1 MHTTTRPTSLG
12 NAASADCVAS
22 LYADPPAP
30 AAASQPD
37 AGVPRAMRLA
47 IIATKGTLDWAY
59 PPLML
64 AVQAANKGWDVGVFF
79 TFYGLNII
87 DNRRNQR
94 LKASPVGNPAM
105 PSPVPMP
112 TLLAVLPGMTAL
124 ATFMM
129 RRQLRKQQVPTVA
142 ELLQLAVERGVKLY
156 PCGFTIDMF
165 GYSTEHFIAGA
176 QPRMGSPDFLEFA
189 KDADTTIFV

>member
-1 MHTTTRPTSLG
+1 MHTTTRPTP
-12 NAASADCVAS
+12 ATSADCVAAR
-22 LYADPPAP
+22 YADPPAP
-30 AAASQPD
+30 ASSAQPSAD
-37 AGVPRAMRLA
+37 DPRMTRLA

-64 AVQAANKGWDVGVFF
+64 AVQAANKGWEVGVFF

-87 DNRRNQR
+87 DRRRNQR
-94 LKASPVGNPAM
+94 LKVSPVGNPAM
-105 PSPVPMP
+105 PSPIPLP
-112 TLLAVLPGMTAL
+112 TLLAALPGMTAL
-124 ATFMM
+124 ATAML
-129 RRQLRKQQVPTVA
+129 RRQLRKQHVPTVA

-189 KDADTTIFV
+189 KDADTSIFV